1 MASVFEGLTRLDPE
15 GNPEP
20 AMAENID
27 VSEDGLTYTYT
38 LRDAQWENGD
48 PVTADDF
55 EYAWKWALDPENASD
70 YAYQLYYIE
79 GAEAYNTGEGS
90 ADDVA
95 VTAVH
100 EKTLEVNLVNPTPY
114 FDELTAFYTYY
125 PVNSQVAEE
134 NPEWHTDPGGEN
146 YI

>member
-1 MASVFEGLTRLDPE
+1 MILK
-15 GNPEP
+15 
-20 AMAENID
+20 
-27 VSEDGLTYTYT
+27 DGLTYTYT

-95 VTAVH
+95 VTAVD

-125 PVNSQVAEE
+125 PVNSKNSGKKERLMSATRPAPTCMSSIQKMKS
-134 NPEWHTDPGGEN
+134 
-146 YI
+146 